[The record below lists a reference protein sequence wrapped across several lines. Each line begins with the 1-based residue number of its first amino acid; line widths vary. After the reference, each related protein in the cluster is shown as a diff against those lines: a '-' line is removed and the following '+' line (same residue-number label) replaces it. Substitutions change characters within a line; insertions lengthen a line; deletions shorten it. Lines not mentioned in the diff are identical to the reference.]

1 MALRRPHPRRSRE
14 PAIPLINVVL
24 LMLVFFL
31 IAGTVAPP
39 LDGRVTLVDT
49 AGLEGRAP
57 PDAAVILS
65 DGTMLKGGQPISPE
79 GLLEA
84 DRTPRLVPDRGLPSS
99 ELVAISRQLRE
110 LGAEEVWVVTER
122 GLE

>member
-1 MALRRPHPRRSRE
+1 
-14 PAIPLINVVL
+14 
-24 LMLVFFL
+24 MLVFFL
-31 IAGTVAPP
+31 IAGAVAPP

-65 DGTMLKGGQPISPE
+65 DGTMVKGGRTISPAD
-79 GLLEA
+79 LLEA
-84 DRTPRLVPDRGLPSS
+84 DRMPRLVPDRALPAAD
-99 ELVAISRQLRE
+99 LMAVTRQLRE
-110 LGAEEVWVVTER
+110 LGAEEVWLVTER

>member
-1 MALRRPHPRRSRE
+1 MALRRTHPRRTRE

-31 IAGTVAPP
+31 IAGAVAPP

-65 DGTMLKGGQPISPE
+65 DGTMVKGGHTISPAD
-79 GLLEA
+79 LLEA
-84 DRTPRLVPDRGLPSS
+84 DRTPRLVPDRALPAAD
-99 ELVAISRQLRE
+99 LMAVTRQLRE
-110 LGAEEVWVVTER
+110 LGAEEVWLVTER